1 MPERFWSLLP
11 RVRIEHIAT
20 TSIPLIAGIP
30 LLMSDVNVDVDVDVN
45 RVFGGKSTHRSQQ
58 LV

>member
-30 LLMSDVNVDVDVDVN
+30 FLMSDVNVD
-45 RVFGGKSTHRSQQ
+45 RIFGGKSTHCSQQ

>member
-1 MPERFWSLLP
+1 MPERFWS
-11 RVRIEHIAT
+11 
-20 TSIPLIAGIP
+20 LIAGIP